1 MSVSFKA
8 RVVQAILIRE
18 SAVNFSK
25 RKESKNK
32 IGKDNRMRVMRG
44 RRILTNGEW
53 HDNEIQGSKD
63 TTKVIRTKAMRG
75 RETMEL

>member
-25 RKESKNK
+25 RKESKKQDWQGQQDEGNA
-32 IGKDNRMRVMRG
+32 GKKNLDKWGM
-44 RRILTNGEW
+44 
-53 HDNEIQGSKD
+53 
-63 TTKVIRTKAMRG
+63 A
-75 RETMEL
+75 